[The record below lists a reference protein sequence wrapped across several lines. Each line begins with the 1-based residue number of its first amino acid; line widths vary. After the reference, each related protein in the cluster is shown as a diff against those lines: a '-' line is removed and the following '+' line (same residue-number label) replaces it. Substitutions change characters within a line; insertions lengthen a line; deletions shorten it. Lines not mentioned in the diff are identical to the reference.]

1 MVILF
6 LAKNLSNFV
15 SLLWK
20 LHIRECHTAE
30 ASRCHFFWKLNLR
43 WAFFLLNDD
52 WDRIHHTIIQ
62 RLSLAHFRQCAM
74 LRNSGSMEI
83 SNGYTSQ
90 ASHQMFMDVLPSKL
104 YVSVKNSELLKWCWI
119 FSGIEFPFWA
129 LNTKGPCYVVNKIS
143 FLLFHKFHCLWPC
156 LMLE

>member
-1 MVILF
+1 MNSNPF
-6 LAKNLSNFV
+6 LKPIFDEKWWICNKRLRSFGKKWTKLSIKW
-15 SLLWK
+15 L
-20 LHIRECHTAE
+20 
-30 ASRCHFFWKLNLR
+30 
-43 WAFFLLNDD
+43 
-52 WDRIHHTIIQ
+52 RIHQTKHLGFRIG
-62 RLSLAHFRQCAM
+62 LALFGQCAL

-90 ASHQMFMDVLPSKL
+90 ASHQMFMNVLPSKL

-129 LNTKGPCYVVNKIS
+129 LNTKGPCYVVANKIS
-143 FLLFHKFHCLWPC
+143 FLLFYKFHCLLPC